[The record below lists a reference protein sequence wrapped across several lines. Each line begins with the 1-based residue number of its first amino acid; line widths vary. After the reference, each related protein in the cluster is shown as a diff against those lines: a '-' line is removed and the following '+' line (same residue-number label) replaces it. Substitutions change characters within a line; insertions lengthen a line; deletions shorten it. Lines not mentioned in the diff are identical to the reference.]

1 MTANNSHVG
10 VKLAAEMERL
20 GLKPAQ
26 IATLF
31 EVKVPSVYDWLKHG
45 RIHKKHYPALVA
57 MSGRSLEWWLGMP
70 EVAPMP
76 QQPAAAH
83 VAREKHADYKITLG
97 KHAELI
103 ELFDALPHTEQTK
116 LIASLREKNSST
128 PRCWLNCYT
137 APTLN
142 GSAASLPV
150 CRYGILLCPFVRH
163 ATTPP

>member
-76 QQPAAAH
+76 PTRALRGSCEHPGANDSRHKQRHHHPAH
-83 VAREKHADYKITLG
+83 QR
-97 KHAELI
+97 
-103 ELFDALPHTEQTK
+103 
-116 LIASLREKNSST
+116 IATIVLR
-128 PRCWLNCYT
+128 
-137 APTLN
+137 
-142 GSAASLPV
+142 
-150 CRYGILLCPFVRH
+150 
-163 ATTPP
+163 